1 MACRVLDG
9 GGWGAA
15 VAATAGNGNGS
26 GSGSGRGGSS
36 SSGGG
41 ATDTDTDNRPWA
53 VLVTGLNGIRKTSS
67 IYQPWFAAVLA
78 EALTLSRAGAGAGA
92 GAVTGADT
100 DTCSTGSVSADD
112 VPSGNNSFFRQLD
125 FIVATLANNDFRT
138 LYETHPPIHSQIN
151 PHPHSLHQHQHQQQ
165 DQGQDTDLDLVASYA
180 RTKDAIFARHRKAAE
195 VVGLLLVDAARARG
209 VNVMIETR

>member
-1 MACRVLDG
+1 
-9 GGWGAA
+9 
-15 VAATAGNGNGS
+15 
-26 GSGSGRGGSS
+26 
-36 SSGGG
+36 
-41 ATDTDTDNRPWA
+41 

-78 EALTLSRAGAGAGA
+78 EALTLSRAGA
-92 GAVTGADT
+92 VTGADT
-100 DTCSTGSVSADD
+100 GADACSSESVSVDD
-112 VPSGNNSFFRQLD
+112 MPSGNNSFFRQLD

-138 LYETHPPIHSQIN
+138 LYETHPPIHSPIN
-151 PHPHSLHQHQHQQQ
+151 PHPHSPHQHQQQ
-165 DQGQDTDLDLVASYA
+165 DQDQNQYLDVVTSYA